1 MHMSKYSRSESRI
14 RRHQRVRKNISGNA
28 LRPRL
33 AVFRSLAEIYV
44 QVIDDEQGVTLASAS
59 TIDHE
64 LREKVKGLKKV
75 EQARLVGE
83 LVAKRATGNGVKQV
97 VFDRGGFRFS
107 GRVKALADAAR
118 EAGLDF

>member
-1 MHMSKYSRSESRI
+1 MHMAKYSRSESRI

-44 QVIDDEQGVTLASAS
+44 QVIDDEQGVSLASAS

-83 LVAKRATGNGVKQV
+83 LVAKRATGNGIKQV

>member
-1 MHMSKYSRSESRI
+1 MSKYSRSESRI

>member
-1 MHMSKYSRSESRI
+1 MHMAKYSRSESRI

-83 LVAKRATGNGVKQV
+83 LVAKRATGNGIKQV

-118 EAGLDF
+118 EAGLDS

>member
-1 MHMSKYSRSESRI
+1 MAKYNRSEARI
-14 RRHQRVRKNISGNA
+14 HRHRRVRKNISGTE

-33 AVFRSLAEIYV
+33 SVYRSLAEIYA
-44 QVIDDEQGVTLASAS
+44 QVIDDQAGVTLASAS

-64 LREKVKGLKKV
+64 LREKVQNLKKS
-75 EQARLVGE
+75 EQARMVGE
-83 LVAKRATGNGVKQV
+83 LVAKRAKSKGITQV

-118 EAGLDF
+118 EAGLEF